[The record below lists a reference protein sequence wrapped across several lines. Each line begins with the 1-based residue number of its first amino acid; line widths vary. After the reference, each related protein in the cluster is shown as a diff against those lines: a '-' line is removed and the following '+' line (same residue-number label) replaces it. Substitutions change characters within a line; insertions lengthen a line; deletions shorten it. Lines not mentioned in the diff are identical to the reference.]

1 MRKISTSSKP
11 IIIRFMEKYYE
22 MAIAALIDCIKNGTS
37 DKALEEAQFNL
48 QNALGESAEGK
59 TAELLESIKQLR
71 GL

>member
-1 MRKISTSSKP
+1 
-11 IIIRFMEKYYE
+11 MEKYYE

-48 QNALGESAEGK
+48 QNALGESADGK